1 MERGNLSDTPGYRRG
16 VVLGFTV
23 AEIVLLILFALL
35 LALAGSLVTG
45 RAEVDRAVTIN
56 NVFREA
62 LEALEMNDLDKFKEE
77 LTKIVNQHTD
87 YEAKLKD
94 VEKRLKGRALPE
106 DVYDR
111 IQSENID
118 LSTSEGKKKLLDI
131 LIVALDAQR
140 QIAESDTTV
149 GKDDI
154 VASCKT
160 GADFRKEFGSR
171 SVESVSNY
179 ARDVKGQSE
188 HWRDVASKCGLGGT
202 LPPCYRES
210 VSDSIPFVFDVRIK
224 SAGIV
229 LSDTVP
235 GKYRDRFDNNF
246 QQPPPL
252 NRPISESEFRA
263 ATYQFLE
270 WGRRNEC
277 RFYVT
282 VYDDLA
288 NDKDRLKSSLKAIE
302 SNFYKR
308 ITW

>member
-45 RAEVDRAVTIN
+45 RAEVDRAVAIN
-56 NVFREA
+56 KVFREA
-62 LEALEMNDLDKFKEE
+62 LEALEINDIDKFKEE
-77 LTKIVNQHTD
+77 LTKIVNQHVD

-94 VEKRLKGRALPE
+94 IEKRLNGRVLPD

-111 IQSENID
+111 IQSQNID
-118 LSTSEGKKKLLDI
+118 LSTSEGKSKLLDI

-140 QIAESDTTV
+140 QIAESDKTV
-149 GKDDI
+149 GIDNI
-154 VASCKT
+154 VDTCKT
-160 GADFRKEFGSR
+160 GADFRNVFGSQ
-171 SVESVSNY
+171 SVESVSSH

-202 LPPCYRES
+202 LPPCYRET
-210 VSDSIPFVFDVRIK
+210 VSESIPFVFDVRIK
-224 SAGIV
+224 PEGIV
-229 LSDTVP
+229 LSETVP
-235 GKYRDRFDNNF
+235 GKYRDRFDNDF
-246 QQPPPL
+246 QSTPPL

-263 ATYQFLE
+263 ATYQYLE

-277 RFYVT
+277 RFYVSI
-282 VYDDLA
+282 YDDLP
-288 NDKDRLKSSLKAIE
+288 NDKERLKSSLKAIE

-308 ITW
+308 VMW